1 MRRSVR
7 NAASWRRLRESVGA
21 RLSQVSRSG
30 ENAVRINPSAN
41 QLLNTFAATLELNG
55 NGKRGGEYYAG
66 VDLGTAYIVTAV
78 VDSEGVPVA
87 GAITRSLSSIRDGV
101 VLDYMGA
108 IRFVREQVTA
118 IRNAGFAIRVAEA
131 AYPPG
136 TEGANTRAVAN
147 VLEAADLD
155 VTGLI
160 DEPSAAALVLGIRD
174 GAVVDIGGGTTGI
187 SILHDGKVVYT
198 ADEATG
204 GTHLDLVL
212 AGHFKIDAQEAEKIK
227 TDASRQRDIFPV
239 VRPVF
244 EKMASIVNHHL
255 KGHQVQA
262 LYLVG
267 GTSCFPGIVQV
278 MEDETGLPVALPDN
292 PLLVTPLGI
301 ALSCARRHR
310 KAVAEESQSKDQSGG
325 KLKARQKTR

>member
-1 MRRSVR
+1 M
-7 NAASWRRLRESVGA
+7 
-21 RLSQVSRSG
+21 
-30 ENAVRINPSAN
+30 RINPSAN

-55 NGKRGGEYYAG
+55 GGKREGEFYAG

-78 VDSEGVPVA
+78 VDSDGVPVA
-87 GAITRSLSSIRDGV
+87 GAITRSLSSIRDGL
-101 VLDYMGA
+101 VLDYLGA
-108 IRFVREQVTA
+108 IRFLQKQVAA
-118 IRNAGFAIRVAEA
+118 IRNAGFNIQVAEA

-136 TEGANTRAVAN
+136 TVGANARAFKN

-155 VTGLI
+155 VSGMI
-160 DEPSAAALVLGIRD
+160 DEPSAAALVLGIRE

-204 GTHLDLVL
+204 GTHVDLVL
-212 AGHFKIDAQEAEKIK
+212 AGNFKIEVQEAERIK
-227 TDASRQRDIFPV
+227 TDASRQREIFPV
-239 VRPVF
+239 VRAVF
-244 EKMASIVNHHL
+244 QKMASIVNHHL
-255 KGHQVQA
+255 KGHRVET

-278 MEDETGLPVALPDN
+278 MEEETGLEVARPDN

-301 ALSCARRHR
+301 ALSCARRNR
-310 KAVAEESQSKDQSGG
+310 KVEVESDCGDKGGG
-325 KLKARQKTR
+325 KVKVRQRTR